1 MSVIAT
7 AVKHLLAAGVTGD
20 ALVAA
25 IADMEASMDTRSS
38 AAKRQ
43 ARYRDNLDKKA
54 SQTVTNRNS
63 NACENGAKEKS
74 PQTPLKEN
82 KPLSPK
88 GDTPPFDF
96 RAEWNEAAK
105 ASGLRLCQ
113 AMNPSRM
120 AQLRQRLAEHGP
132 DGIRR
137 AIAAAAASDFCRG
150 ENQRGWRAGPSFV
163 LQAESC
169 LRLIEGQYANKPEA
183 LDCANGSFLAHLTGQ
198 RRVTA

>member
-1 MSVIAT
+1 VSIIAT
-7 AVKHLLAAGVTGD
+7 AVKHLIAAGVTGD

-25 IADMEASMDTRSS
+25 IAEMEAATDTRSS

-43 ARYRDNLDKKA
+43 ARYRENLDVKA

-63 NACENGAKEKS
+63 DADKEKS
-74 PQTPLKEN
+74 PQTPLKEIQ
-82 KPLSPK
+82 PISPK

-96 RAEWNEAAK
+96 QTEWNSVAK
-105 ASGLRLCQ
+105 PAGLRVCQ
-113 AMNPSRM
+113 AMNRSRM

-132 DGIRR
+132 DGLRR

-150 ENQRGWRAGPSFV
+150 VNDRGWRAGPSFV

-169 LRLIEGQYANKPEA
+169 LKLLEGQYEGKRPAA
-183 LDCANGSFLAHLTGQ
+183 SDSGGSFLAHLTGSSP
-198 RRVTA
+198 